1 MSAPAAGSA
10 GVAAGAL
17 DASAMMR
24 APFPWFGGKS
34 RAAEAVWAAIGADVR
49 SYVEPF
55 AGSCAVLLGRPGGAQ
70 GVETVNDRDGHLVNV
85 WRSIAWS
92 PDETARW
99 ADWPVTEADLTARH
113 LWLVERTE
121 TIREAVAADP
131 TWHDAQAA
139 GWWLWGIAGWIG
151 SGWCSGD
158 GPWGRDGLRVV
169 NGDAGRGVHRQLPHL
184 GDAGRGVHRLAPT
197 LEWMRALSSRLRRVR
212 IAQGDWSRVVS
223 GSAVGPGAF
232 PAGSP
237 VGVFLD
243 PPYPE
248 AWSADAAYAGQ
259 DGCVDALWRDVTT
272 WAAEQGERPDR
283 RIVVAG
289 YDGTWAPPAGWRT
302 TTWAPRKGYATHE
315 ARQRER
321 LWCSP
326 HCLGARQGGLFG
338 GAR

>member
-1 MSAPAAGSA
+1 
-10 GVAAGAL
+10 VADL
-17 DASAMMR
+17 R

-34 RAAEAVWAAIGADVR
+34 RAADAVWAALGHDVAA
-49 SYVEPF
+49 YCEPF
-55 AGSCAVLLGRPGGAQ
+55 AGSLAVLLGRPGGA
-70 GVETVNDRDGHLVNV
+70 GRVETVNDADGHLVNV
-85 WRSIAWS
+85 WRAIAHA
-92 PDETARW
+92 PDEVARW
-99 ADWPVTEADLTARH
+99 ADWPVMEADLTARH

-131 TWHDAQAA
+131 DWYDAKAA

-158 GPWGRDGLRVV
+158 GPWVRDGLRVV
-169 NGDAGRGVHRQLPHL
+169 NGNAGRGVHRQLLHLGNAGRGVHRQLLHL
-184 GDAGRGVHRLAPT
+184 GDAGRGDPPA
-197 LEWMRALSSRLRRVR
+197 LEWMRALSARLRRVR
-212 IAQGDWSRVVS
+212 VAQGDWSRVVS
-223 GSAVGPGAF
+223 SSAFGPAAY

-248 AWSADAAYAGQ
+248 GWDAGGAYAGQ
-259 DGCVDALWRDVTT
+259 SGCVDALWSAVTT
-272 WAAEQGERPDR
+272 WAAEEGERPDR

-289 YDGTWAPPAGWRT
+289 YAGTWTPPAGWRE
-302 TTWAPRKGYATHE
+302 TTWHARKGYATHE

-321 LWCSP
+321 LWLSP